1 MDVHNI
7 QQSIADIDLEFLFQ
21 GTADNRKVEILGES
35 LNNTFHNYI
44 PNKIIKCDYKE
55 LPSMSEVIKSKLNE
69 PSKLARTFFKMVRQ

>member
-55 LPSMSEVIKSKLNE
+55 LPCMSEVIKSKLNE

>member
-21 GTADNRKVEILGES
+21 GTAGNRKVEILGES

-55 LPSMSEVIKSKLNE
+55 LPCMSEVIKSKLNE